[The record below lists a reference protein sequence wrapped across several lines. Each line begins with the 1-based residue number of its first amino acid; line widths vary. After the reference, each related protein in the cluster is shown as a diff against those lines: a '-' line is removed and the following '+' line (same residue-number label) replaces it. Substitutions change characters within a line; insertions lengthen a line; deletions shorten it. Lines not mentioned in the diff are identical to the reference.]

1 MDTILASTFA
11 LLFRA
16 LVAQPFTI
24 PSASM
29 APTVEVGDYV
39 WSSKFSY
46 GYSNFSLPMGDILP
60 AFTFAKTGP
69 QRGDVVIFRLP
80 SDPSIDYIKRVVGLP
95 GDTVQIR
102 DGITYLNGTA
112 LKREPAGSYDG
123 PAGPFAED
131 IEARTF
137 TETLPDGRRYVIIEM
152 TEQTMGDNT
161 AVFDVPPGHYFVMGD
176 NRDNASD
183 SRFGVGFVPEANI
196 IAKALVAVTWPG
208 GKFTLRDV
216 K

>member
-1 MDTILASTFA
+1 MDAILASTFA

-16 LVAQPFTI
+16 LLAQPFTI

-29 APTVEVGDYV
+29 APTIEVGDYI

-46 GYSNFSLPMGDILP
+46 GYSNLSLPMGEMLP
-60 AFTFAKTGP
+60 AFTFARTGP

-80 SDPSIDYIKRVVGLP
+80 SNPSIDYIKRVIGLP

-102 DGITYLNGTA
+102 NGITYLNGTA
-112 LKREPAGSYDG
+112 LKREPTGSYDG
-123 PAGPFAED
+123 PAGPFPED

-137 TETLPDGRRYVIIEM
+137 TETLPGGRSYAIIEM
-152 TEQTMGDNT
+152 TEETIGDDT

-196 IAKALVAVTWPG
+196 IGKALVAITWPG
-208 GKFTLRDV
+208 GKFTMRDV

>member
-16 LVAQPFTI
+16 LVAEPFTI
-24 PSASM
+24 PSTSM
-29 APTVEVGDYV
+29 APAVEVGDYI

-46 GYSNFSLPMGDILP
+46 GYSNLSLPMGEILP

-69 QRGDVVIFRLP
+69 QRGDIVVFGLP
-80 SDPSIDYIKRVVGLP
+80 SNPSMRYIMRVIGLP
-95 GDTVQIR
+95 GDTVQVR
-102 DGITYLNGTA
+102 SGITYLNGIA
-112 LKREPAGSYDG
+112 LERQAAGSYDG
-123 PAGPFAED
+123 PAFPGD
-131 IEARTF
+131 IEAKTF
-137 TETLPDGRRYVIIEM
+137 TEILPDGRSYAVIEM
-152 TEQTMGDNT
+152 PEPAMGDDT

-183 SRFGVGFVPEANI
+183 SRFGAGFVPEANI
-196 IAKALVAVTWPG
+196 IAKVLVAVTWPG
-208 GKFTLRDV
+208 GKFTMRDV